1 MDAETIKVIGEYIVT
16 PICIA
21 VVLAALFWK

>member
-1 MDAETIKVIGEYIVT
+1 MDAETIKAIGEFIVA
-16 PICIA
+16 PICVA